1 METKDLTTKW
11 HSVTL
16 QYPEVLTLNAMENP
30 HFYTVEV
37 DIQYVTGSNV
47 QNILRYVI
55 IWTINQ
61 LIKIVTQYDC
71 KTWKIN

>member
-1 METKDLTTKW
+1 
-11 HSVTL
+11 
-16 QYPEVLTLNAMENP
+16 MENP

-37 DIQYVTGSNV
+37 DTQYVTGSNF
-47 QNILRYVI
+47 QKILRYVI

-71 KTWKIN
+71 KTWKIS